1 MLRSIVLD
9 NVLGIYENTIKY
21 KSADTVTYE
30 NTIKCKKPFFD
41 SPEPDL
47 NSYINE

>member
-9 NVLGIYENTIKY
+9 NVLGI
-21 KSADTVTYE
+21 YE